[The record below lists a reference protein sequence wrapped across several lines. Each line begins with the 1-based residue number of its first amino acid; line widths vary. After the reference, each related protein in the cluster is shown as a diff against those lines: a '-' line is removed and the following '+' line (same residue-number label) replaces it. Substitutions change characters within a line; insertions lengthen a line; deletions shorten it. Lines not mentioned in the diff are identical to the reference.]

1 MFMLSP
7 SERKKSISFAK
18 ALMPSFGAE
27 MKKYEEVYA
36 DYSSSGY
43 TKELCEHYADLFV
56 NDVKKPHAEDIVQV
70 ASLYDR
76 IHDSKSA
83 GFYLDM
89 LMDRKLSGDEKF
101 GFCIEVLKAKSK
113 LGQWR
118 DADDF
123 RTENINFLQNYVQKH
138 NERKLAEMYM
148 TLALVDCAAKR
159 YNDAFKLLRFGYKPH
174 GRNDVTLLE
183 MLITAVYICA
193 CSGDT
198 DGLEQAVVNTHSCLK
213 LFSEF
218 EFGWS
223 KAYYENCI
231 EEAARGIL

>member
-1 MFMLSP
+1 MLSP
-7 SERKKSISFAK
+7 SERKKSSNFAK
-18 ALMPSFGAE
+18 TLLPSFGAE

-36 DYSSSGY
+36 DYSSGGY
-43 TKELCEHYADLFV
+43 TKELCEHYADVFI
-56 NDVKKPHAEDIVQV
+56 NDVKKPQAEDIVQV

-89 LMDRKLSGDEKF
+89 LMERKLSGDDKF

-113 LGQWR
+113 LGHWR
-118 DADDF
+118 DAEDF
-123 RTENINFLQNYVQKH
+123 RTENISFLQNYVQKH
-138 NERKLAEMYM
+138 SDKKLAEMYM
-148 TLALVDCAAKR
+148 TLSLVDCAAKR

-183 MLITAVYICA
+183 MLITGVYIFA
-193 CSGDT
+193 NSGER
-198 DGLEQAVVNTHSCLK
+198 DGLEEAVANTHSCLK

-218 EFGWS
+218 EFSWS
-223 KAYYENCI
+223 KEYYEKRI
-231 EEAARGIL
+231 EEAAQGIL